1 MVLFIWIYCCNI
13 CHRSHIHLIC
23 MAFCFEERFEA
34 SPTLERYRVLSTHFR
49 RYTYKELEMATANF
63 KDELGRGGSGVVYK
77 GMLRDYRAIAVK
89 RLENVRQGKQEFQSE
104 LNVIG
109 RINRMNLDRIWG
121 FSSESHH
128 RMLVYEFV
136 ENGSLAT
143 VLLSSNIMLGWKQ
156 RFNIALGVA
165 KSLAYL
171 HHEFGVGDPL

>member
-1 MVLFIWIYCCNI
+1 
-13 CHRSHIHLIC
+13 
-23 MAFCFEERFEA
+23 
-34 SPTLERYRVLSTHFR
+34 
-49 RYTYKELEMATANF
+49 
-63 KDELGRGGSGVVYK
+63 
-77 GMLRDYRAIAVK
+77 MLRDYRAIAVK